1 MAKAYSYIRFSSPEQ
16 AQGDSLR
23 RQLEKARAWCD
34 ARGLMLDDSLRD
46 LGVSAYRGANR
57 TIGALR
63 SFLALAESGQVEP
76 GSYLIVESLDRLS
89 REAVI
94 DAAAR
99 LFDLIRAGITVVT
112 LSDGQEYS
120 DERLRSDW
128 TPLIV
133 SIAVMARAHEE
144 SRIKGDRVSAA
155 WRRKRD
161 AAREDGRPLTHRCP
175 AWLRLVDGRFEPI
188 PERVE
193 VVRRIY
199 RMAIEGYG
207 QRAIVKA
214 LNSEGV
220 PAFRSSQG
228 WQTSTL
234 RRYLTS
240 RTVLGEYWPH
250 TGTHR
255 AGTWKPEGEP
265 IKGFYPAIIDDDTY
279 WRAQQALT
287 GRRIGDGTRGRGGR
301 RGHGVAHLLQGLG
314 KCTRCGAAMHI
325 VNKGAPPKG
334 GVYLECSTARRKV
347 GCENDARWR
356 VDDVERRLLRGLAYI
371 DAHLVLTGEKRGAES
386 DRVNMLRTQLSD
398 AERRRDRL
406 LALAE
411 SGDNAA
417 LSRFNA
423 VAAEVQGLSRELSQ
437 AEREAAQAAADPG
450 LKARLAETVDLSR
463 LMEQADGDQRS
474 VIRTRLAE
482 QLRKLVLAVRFD
494 PELGALAYLNPQ
506 PSVRPEHVP
515 WIVGTRQAQAW
526 RLWLNEDSDPHG
538 LDGEQET
545 TERTVNPAFVFR
557 RK

>member
-1 MAKAYSYIRFSSPEQ
+1 
-16 AQGDSLR
+16 
-23 RQLEKARAWCD
+23 
-34 ARGLMLDDSLRD
+34 
-46 LGVSAYRGANR
+46 
-57 TIGALR
+57 
-63 SFLALAESGQVEP
+63 VEP
-76 GSYLIVESLDRLS
+76 GSYLIVESLDRIS

-120 DERLRSDW
+120 EERLRNDW

-144 SRIKGDRVSAA
+144 SRLKGERVGAA

-161 AAREDGRPLTHRCP
+161 AAREEGRPLTHRCP
-175 AWLRLVDGRFEPI
+175 AWLRLVDGRFEFI

-193 VVRRIY
+193 IVRRIY

-207 QRAIVKA
+207 QRAIVQA

-220 PAFRSSQG
+220 PAFRSSLG

-234 RRYLTS
+234 RSYLTS

-279 WRAQQALT
+279 WRAQQALA

-301 RGHGVAHLLQGLG
+301 RGRGVAHLVQGLG

-325 VNKGAPPKG
+325 VNKGAPPRG
-334 GVYLECSTARRKV
+334 GIYLECSTARRKA
-347 GCENDARWR
+347 GCENDERWR

-371 DAHLVLTGEKRGAES
+371 DAHTVLTGDQRGVES
-386 DRVNMLRTQLSD
+386 DQVNLLRARLSD

-411 SGDNAA
+411 SGDDAA

-423 VAAEVQGLSRELSQ
+423 VAVEVKGINRELNQ
-437 AEREAAQAAADPG
+437 AEKEAAQAAADPG

-463 LMEQADGDQRS
+463 LMQQADGEQRA

-482 QLRKLVLAVRFD
+482 QLRKLVLEVRFD
-494 PELGALAYLNPQ
+494 PELGALAYLTPQ
-506 PSVRPEHVP
+506 PGVRPEDVP
-515 WIVGTRQAQAW
+515 WIVGSRKAQAW
-526 RLWLNEDSDPHG
+526 RLWLNEDGDPHG

-545 TERTVNPAFVFR
+545 IERGVNPAFKFH